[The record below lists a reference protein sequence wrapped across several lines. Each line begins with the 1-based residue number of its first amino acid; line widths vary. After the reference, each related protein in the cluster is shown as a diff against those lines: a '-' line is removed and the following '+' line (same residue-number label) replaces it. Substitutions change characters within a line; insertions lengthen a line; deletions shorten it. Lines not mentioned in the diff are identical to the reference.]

1 MSPRRVFK
9 PACDSKPVSLSFV
22 THKPTNFFIIC
33 RHLAPSFTMS
43 LPPYDRPWFIAPH
56 ADPEDLGEHI
66 RTQTS
71 KYNNFINNTLYPS
84 QRDWARA
91 AAEAHGIDPEHD
103 DAWMGETEKVYDD
116 LPEEVLDEFYTYPCL
131 NDPTMTNYL
140 ERIMTELNSDGA
152 HEVRRLLY
160 TYMPLS
166 SAQECR
172 RKRSLS
178 YIPDYMR
185 FVDHDDSVKLL
196 VLDIPP
202 KGNDSKDDIVR
213 KYHAVGCTKVER
225 SDIAGCVVIPDADFI
240 AYDEDNDFFK
250 RARFGSFDV
259 VAVTKVLLED
269 R

>member
-1 MSPRRVFK
+1 
-9 PACDSKPVSLSFV
+9 
-22 THKPTNFFIIC
+22 
-33 RHLAPSFTMS
+33 MS

-56 ADPEDLGEHI
+56 TDPEDLGEHI

-71 KYNNFINNTLYPS
+71 KYNNFINNALCPS

-91 AAEAHGIDPEHD
+91 VAEAHGIDPEHD
-103 DAWMGETEKVYDD
+103 DAWMGKTEKAYDD

-131 NDPTMTNYL
+131 NDPTKTNNL
-140 ERIMTELNSDGA
+140 ERIMTDLNSDGA
-152 HEVRRLLY
+152 REVRRVLY
-160 TYMPLS
+160 TYMPLF

-196 VLDIPP
+196 VVDIPP
-202 KGNDSKDDIVR
+202 EGYDSKDDIVR

-225 SDIAGCVVIPDADFI
+225 SDIAGCVVIPDAEFI
-240 AYDEDNDFFK
+240 VYDEDDDIFK
-250 RARFGSFDV
+250 RTRFGSFDV
-259 VAVTKVLLED
+259 VAVTKVLLDD